1 MMTATAHPIFQ
12 KHQHSAITV
21 LVLAI
26 VLASVIVATRPAQAQ
41 MFEVLYSFQGSPDA
55 SQPLGPLVRDAVG
68 NLFSTSIGGGT
79 FGQGTVFKL
88 SATGKE
94 SVLYSFCIELY
105 CHEGGNPS
113 SPLIRDSKG
122 NFYGTASGGT
132 FNYGFVFEAY
142 PNGGMT
148 VLYNFTGGADGG
160 GPGGRL
166 LLDDEGSLYGT
177 TSEGGAFRCGYYRNE
192 GCGVVYR
199 LSKTGDET
207 VLYNFTSSNDW
218 PGPTGGLVRDSKGNL
233 YGMTSARGTYGYG
246 TVFRLDPNGEMK
258 VLHNFAGGGDGI
270 GPIGSLLRD
279 SKGNLYGET
288 VGGGTVGPCQ
298 QNVCGVVFKLGR
310 TGRETVLHRFVGGL
324 DGLFPSGDLVR
335 DSKCNLYGTTLEGG
349 EYKNCLNS
357 DCGTVFKIDT
367 NATEKV
373 LYRFTGGADGG
384 SPGGLIREADGTL
397 YGATGM
403 GGNTTN
409 CAYGCGTVFKVT
421 P

>member
-1 MMTATAHPIFQ
+1 MTATAHQISQEARDF
-12 KHQHSAITV
+12 AIPV
-21 LVLAI
+21 LVFAI
-26 VLASVIVATRPAQAQ
+26 VLASGIAATRPAQAQ
-41 MFEVLYSFQGSPDA
+41 IFEVIYSFQGSPDA
-55 SQPLGPLVRDAVG
+55 SQPGGAFVRDAAG
-68 NLFSTSIGGGT
+68 NFFSTSGGGGT

-94 SVLYSFCIELY
+94 SVLYSFCLQLY
-105 CHEGGNPS
+105 CQEGGNPS
-113 SPLIRDSKG
+113 SFLIRDSKG

-142 PNGGMT
+142 PDGGMT
-148 VLYNFTGGADGG
+148 VLHNFTGGADGG
-160 GPGGRL
+160 LPGGRL
-166 LLDDEGSLYGT
+166 LLDAEGNLYGT
-177 TSEGGAFRCGYYRNE
+177 TGEGGAFRCGYYRDA

-218 PGPTGGLVRDSKGNL
+218 PAPTGGLVRDSKGNL

-246 TVFRLDPNGEMK
+246 TVFRLDPSGEMK
-258 VLHNFAGGGDGI
+258 VLHNFSGGEDGI
-270 GPIGSLLRD
+270 EPIGSLLRD
-279 SKGNLYGET
+279 SRGNLYGET
-288 VGGGTVGPCQ
+288 ASGGSLGRCQ
-298 QNVCGVVFKLGR
+298 QFLCGVVFKLSR
-310 TGRETVLHRFVGGL
+310 TGKETVLHRFVGGL

-335 DSKCNLYGTTLEGG
+335 DVKGDLYGTTYEGG
-349 EYKNCLNS
+349 EYRNCLNS

-367 NATEKV
+367 KGIETV
-373 LYRFTGGADGG
+373 LYRFTGEADGG
-384 SPGGLIREADGTL
+384 SPSGLIHDTDGTL

-409 CAYGCGTVFKVT
+409 CAYGCGTAFRLS